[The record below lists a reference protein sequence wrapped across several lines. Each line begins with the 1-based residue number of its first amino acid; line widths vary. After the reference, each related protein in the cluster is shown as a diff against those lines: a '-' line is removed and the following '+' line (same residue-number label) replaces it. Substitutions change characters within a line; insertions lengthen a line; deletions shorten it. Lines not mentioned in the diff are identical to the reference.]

1 MRSLINLVVLLAG
14 ITLLFCT
21 VFVESLSGDAAGWI
35 GTAGFILTG
44 LGWLFNV
51 DNSNFKK
58 LL

>member
-21 VFVESLSGDAAGWI
+21 IFVESLSEDAAGWI
-35 GTAGFILTG
+35 GAAGFIFTG
-44 LGWLFNV
+44 LGWLFNA